1 MLAGVANYF
10 VKILFSKLHLQG
22 VYRGV
27 SRFVLH
33 SKIVKGLK
41 TSKVL
46 DNIAKINAI
55 KEQRKFWFFSNFR
68 YTRMFMYMKE
78 YGVEPFF
85 KRKLRKKFL
94 PKEVRHMR
102 FAWKTIRYFRP
113 LGEKALRTIKH
124 YEEMFMK
131 AKLREDYW
139 AYHTFASWV
148 KENFDEFKDRGND
161 YDEIIKDFVAKQNE
175 GMRTDTKKTQDKL
188 DIINSFKKLPCE
200 DRLDW
205 QLREKALN
213 FWYMFVVKSPETRN
227 FSQFIHLYNPMLS
240 VYRLPIRGW
249 NGKWTRYYWYE
260 NIEIELIQRA
270 IKTPNF
276 GRSIYNELRTFSSL
290 RNTKIS
296 KYETPFNKKGFRL
309 NKKAN

>member
-102 FAWKTIRYFRP
+102 FA
-113 LGEKALRTIKH
+113 
-124 YEEMFMK
+124 
-131 AKLREDYW
+131 
-139 AYHTFASWV
+139 
-148 KENFDEFKDRGND
+148 
-161 YDEIIKDFVAKQNE
+161 
-175 GMRTDTKKTQDKL
+175 
-188 DIINSFKKLPCE
+188 
-200 DRLDW
+200 
-205 QLREKALN
+205 
-213 FWYMFVVKSPETRN
+213 
-227 FSQFIHLYNPMLS
+227 
-240 VYRLPIRGW
+240 
-249 NGKWTRYYWYE
+249 
-260 NIEIELIQRA
+260 
-270 IKTPNF
+270 
-276 GRSIYNELRTFSSL
+276 
-290 RNTKIS
+290 
-296 KYETPFNKKGFRL
+296 
-309 NKKAN
+309 